1 MTLIPET
8 QSLVISA
15 AFLAGFSLIAL
26 VTLWQV
32 RSTAVYLWCAT
43 GVAGAVYSLFSSGT
57 VLGPLD
63 DRPGLA
69 ALMGAVVLLSVTA
82 KIISIRLLA
91 GLAPRW
97 RMFGGM
103 FVSLAAVLGGLLLV
117 SGSVPL
123 FIAVLSVV
131 ISVVGMEFVR
141 LTYRLGREQRLGNA
155 KLLAALMG
163 VQAMALLLAAL
174 VILITGDNVLPSSEV
189 MVSSFVPVGFGIL
202 AAVNNGAFIA
212 LVLDIYVK
220 RLDSARAQALALES
234 ERSRLAERE
243 RLLAD
248 MHDGLGS
255 QLASARIRFERG
267 GLTAQQAGDVLQ
279 ECVSDLHLLVDTLRG
294 SGDDLGAALSDLRY
308 RLDQRVSGSGLR
320 LSWAI
325 ALDGA
330 PAQPSAVVL
339 NLLRVVQE
347 AITNALKHSGAT
359 ELRITADFAPR
370 EGIQLVVEDNGCGI
384 PAEHPRG
391 RGLANMQRRTTE
403 MGARLTIGAR
413 DGGGTRVSIQLP
425 TRVA

>member
-15 AFLAGFSLIAL
+15 AFLAGFGLIAL

-43 GVAGAVYSLFSSGT
+43 GVAGAVYSLVSSGT
-57 VLGPLD
+57 VFGPLD
-63 DRPGLA
+63 DRPGIAAIMGVIVLA
-69 ALMGAVVLLSVTA
+69 SVIA
-82 KIISIRLLA
+82 KVIAIRLLA

-97 RMFGGM
+97 RRFGAVFG
-103 FVSLAAVLGGLLLV
+103 SLAAVLGGLLLV

-267 GLTAQQAGDVLQ
+267 SLTTQQAGDVLQ

-308 RLDQRVSGSGLR
+308 RLDQRVSGTGLR
-320 LSWAI
+320 LTWSI
-325 ALDGA
+325 ALDEA
-330 PAQPSAVVL
+330 PPQPSAVVL

-359 ELRITADFAPR
+359 ELRISADFAPR

-391 RGLANMQRRTTE
+391 RGLANMQRRATE
-403 MGARLTIGAR
+403 VGARLTIGAR